1 MRVSLTRGVTP
12 RYVLDLAVEVMPDA
26 AVVTNDQGEIVH
38 VIQHAQDM
46 FGYPTAELMGEYI
59 ELLILDSGRRR
70 PRGRRHLDLT
80 QPALPEPVG
89 RRRDGS
95 RFPIEIGFQTI
106 ETENGALT
114 LTTFRDITE
123 RRQIETVK
131 TEFIQ
136 NAAHELR
143 TPLAAVAGLVQVL
156 TQHRRRMSDEQ
167 LEDTLGALQRQG
179 ERARVLVNNLLD
191 LTQLEHGRL
200 DLNIERTSLR
210 SAIDPA
216 LESHPPPPNIDLEF
230 HMPEEAWVMV
240 DARRFVQVME
250 NLLSNAYRSGATK
263 VRVECASMRK
273 QVLIRVEDDGRGVS
287 EELRPS
293 LFEPFSR
300 GLNRGPEG
308 SGLGLALG
316 RSLIEAFGG
325 DMWFEPV
332 EPHGARFNLR
342 IPRVD

>member
-1 MRVSLTRGVTP
+1 MRVALTRGVTP

-26 AVVTNDQGEIVH
+26 AVVTNDEGEIVH
-38 VIQHAQDM
+38 VNQHAQDM
-46 FGYPTAELMGEYI
+46 FGYPAQELLGEYI
-59 ELLILDSGRRR
+59 ELLIIDSGRRR
-70 PRGRRHLDLT
+70 ARGNRHLDLT
-80 QPALPEPVG
+80 KPAVPEPIG

-114 LTTFRDITE
+114 LTIFRDITE

-131 TEFIQ
+131 SEFIQ

-156 TQHRRRMSDEQ
+156 TQHRRRMSDQQ
-167 LEDTLGALQRQG
+167 LDETLLALQRQG

-200 DLNIERTSLR
+200 DLNIERVSLR
-210 SAIDPA
+210 SVIERA
-216 LESHPPPPNIDLEF
+216 LETHPAPPDIEVGF
-230 HMPEEAWVMV
+230 SMPEDATIFV
-240 DARRFVQVME
+240 DARRLGQVIE
-250 NLLSNAYRSGATK
+250 NLLSNAYRSGATT
-263 VRVECASMRK
+263 VRVEGASMRK
-273 QVLIRVEDDGRGVS
+273 QVLVRVEDDGRGVS
-287 EELRPS
+287 DELRSS

-300 GLNRGPEG
+300 GLNRSPEG

-316 RSLIEAFGG
+316 RALIEAFGG
-325 DMWFEPV
+325 DIWFEPV
-332 EPHGARFNLR
+332 NGHGARFNLR
-342 IPRVD
+342 IPRVE